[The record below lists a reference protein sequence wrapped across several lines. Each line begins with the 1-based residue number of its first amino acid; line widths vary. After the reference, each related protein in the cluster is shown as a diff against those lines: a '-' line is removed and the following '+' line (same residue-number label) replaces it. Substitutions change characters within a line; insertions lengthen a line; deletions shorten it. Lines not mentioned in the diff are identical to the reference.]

1 MVPEDLPENYRDGI
15 RGGGRW
21 TAAKTADE
29 RTAAEAGGSPRV
41 ADPPG
46 PPSVWE
52 GRRVRPDQQKTARP
66 EGVVRLTA
74 RRPAVGHYTSGSE
87 KENLEPVGTLGS

>member
-1 MVPEDLPENYRDGI
+1 MGLGAADGGRQRRRQTSGRRQKLGEPE
-15 RGGGRW
+15 GGGSSR
-21 TAAKTADE
+21 
-29 RTAAEAGGSPRV
+29 
-41 ADPPG
+41 

-52 GRRVRPDQQKTARP
+52 GRRVRPDQQKTAGARR
-66 EGVVRLTA
+66 VARLTA